1 MFVLIL
7 LIIISLSLGDAV
19 IADYRNGIS
28 AKLYFFAAGILSTF
42 SLSWLN
48 FVEIH

>member
-7 LIIISLSLGDAV
+7 LIIISLSWGDAF
-19 IADYRNGIS
+19 ISYDRNGIT
-28 AKLYFFAAGILSTF
+28 AKVFFLAAGIVLTF
-42 SLSWLN
+42 SLRWLN